1 MKQYLLLLRS
11 SDFSKSNN
19 IWTSN
24 PINLYSN
31 TQFKNYSYSRSAYGL
46 NLIGD
51 RTYVGTEVTSPSYT
65 GIHATPYSSNVTHKT
80 NVGEIIYEPATP
92 ALKRFVDTTSRIDI
106 LTYRHTFTN
115 LPGVIVPT
123 FNITFY
129 EADSSAGP
137 WLRSS
142 VSSDS
147 NIVFIKNA
155 KPFVKIELEIFTE
168 DVDLSAIG
176 LLFYLEIGIYNP
188 VSPVISSSVRNILKR
203 FPSWTSIFEDSVDP
217 ATPSLAI
224 PESVGGKFMTAIL
237 QESLDNFQSDVEL
250 NSIDSYIA
258 SADESMTAWMFIA
271 YSVPQNINI
280 IKGDNIPLARVG
292 SFAELMDGRSTDY
305 SFYYSPIDRQLFTLR
320 KFSNL
325 FINDTSYTQ
334 EAINIFNDFDEF
346 GARLS
351 LPRLYLE
358 SNSNY
363 KKRILD
369 VNQNM
374 PGVSNE
380 ALKRTLRRELDIWRA
395 YGATPDSE
403 YSGATPEILEI
414 SDIENS
420 TPYFTDAGQP
430 TERFRQLVEDVN
442 FKYPSNIG
450 YVKWDEG
457 VWDYAGANGEGVSRV
472 PAVYDQPASPLGS
485 FYQAGVGDFD
495 DAMVEIYPAESST
508 ISFSG
513 NIKISGFKTVSTEK
527 IYAPVVVDY
536 NWYCNYIATVAD
548 YDSSKVQAGVVYEIS
563 MPNHANY
570 ATPSTF
576 YVNLNYNNRSDFTVG
591 NKLLSN
597 SPSSPEYTYIPIFDQ
612 QGMTLAELEFRDKVF
627 NQRYY
632 NSTRSAKQNS
642 LNIAEAASI
651 NVIFG
656 RSLTAPGVS
665 PVYTNLSVG
674 NYKIDFSR
682 STPIWKN
689 NPTIGTSMTLA
700 TPNLDRYNAGLYLGS
715 NVYATKQDSFYSDI
729 YKGTV
734 ALNTPNTLNVGGV
747 SNALIQIDELVR
759 KTVLRH
765 QKATPQYLYVA
776 PNKINSYPAYGSS
789 SNIEARGGY
798 SVDPISDDTYLVPSS
813 PNLLW
818 QPRNIAGNISAS
830 PDYFDQATINFSSTP
845 YYLDIYT
852 KESVLYPFVRTN
864 YEDFEAETA
873 PNTFY
878 GLMDENNRVF
888 KNEEEYKNSFLLQ
901 DKFLE
906 TVTLNRNSFGL
917 AAATP
922 YIIDS
927 FKINT
932 TPNYIDS
939 FTYSNDAVISDLNA
953 AFAADPSSLN
963 YKTTPLKDA
972 VFYLDANNASFNA
985 QVLNNLGT
993 GGNVLNAQVGSSA
1006 LDNTAYIRNGAL
1018 VLPGST
1024 SNYGAIYDHN
1034 GLDIAGDIEIV
1045 VKLNVTTPI
1054 AEASIISKGLA
1065 YRLILGVNPDPTKI
1079 KFGYWNG
1086 SSWSE
1091 ATSISG
1097 AIIPNKTQWIKV
1109 SRVKSSGLVSFYVN
1123 YSSQDIEP
1131 SSWILLNT
1139 AILSANTALPTSVNY
1154 LEIGSRDNGI
1164 STIIGFFYRVIL
1176 RAGISSQT
1184 VADVD
1189 FSKQKDWTIE
1199 FNEDSIYKSAVTVVS
1214 TNSILADPTLLDAED
1229 KGYFYQPSTTSSTNG
1244 VSIPSPVGS
1253 TTDITSNLALAVEV
1267 RPFETSVDKPLFF
1280 KRQSGVDSG
1289 VTCYGIG
1296 FSAAASTI
1304 AGPKMYLNYGS
1315 SADTTVR
1322 SVYAVKA
1329 HNISVGT
1336 KAWFGATL
1344 TINNTTFQHTVK
1356 FYTSLD
1362 GVNWTLFDTVVTANP
1377 SGTALTLRSN
1387 AANIYISSSNVG
1399 IAGVEGKYYRA
1410 KIWNTDSFAG
1420 NPVLDVD
1427 FDALTSASQVNLVCT
1442 TGQVATFNR
1451 HTAGRKMIVMPSKVK
1466 GGRSVWSFGG
1476 DAVADYMLVPNNDLL
1491 NFGLNDSF
1499 TFLAVLRI
1507 WPTPAAD
1514 QRIIMKWIPSSG
1526 YYFSKTSGG
1535 VYALNYD
1542 SPAGGAGGA
1551 GAPAYTNGV
1560 LGMATGIRNT
1570 TTDLTYV
1577 YNNTFMGVPA
1587 VDSTIGTLSNTA
1599 PLTIGSQH
1607 YNTTGYAD
1615 MELAAVAIWRRALT
1629 DQEIKTVKEYL
1640 IDGIVPSFSSTDLN
1654 NVDVDIYSEK
1664 DEIRQNNY
1672 RLGVN
1677 SGWVY
1682 IKEKEQYIYVNPETA
1697 TYNGRFFE
1705 LTLPNSPRKGAPI
1718 IANVGGKDYR
1728 NLVFEDS
1735 STPGVGSFY
1744 NTETVLGRKSN
1755 SLYLSYQNIKNAS
1768 VTDIY
1773 TGKTLFSNLSSGT
1786 NVISPFNQATPSVV
1800 DREYEVVYYVNDAF
1814 YVDNDVYNSSVDDY
1828 QSKAYFSTTP
1838 STNSYYYV
1846 TYENS
1851 YKDNFI
1857 DSGLNLSQID
1867 SPISEGYVYLTKDE
1881 FNFSSISAHLSP
1893 SFITDSYDDLMYLSI
1908 ISYDINGNLKP
1919 GQTFYISGSGISVT
1933 DPYVTTNDNGFAK
1946 TTIKYT
1952 GTIPATS
1959 SSGVITI
1966 SGIGSATPNGSLNS
1980 GTQGYVKQLTYE
1992 ILRGKTFDLKVK
2004 AAPLRFTVDT
2014 DGISK
2019 LAVVGKIYWKD
2030 NPLLASVA
2038 IKYRKARTLYNLFNT
2053 ASYSY
2058 TQTDSNGYF
2067 NIFETINDYSQITD
2081 PGTWFVSVEINENIN
2096 QIQSKLIA
2104 LGFTIIDSNS
2114 SSYYPI
2120 LNKDFENWTGSEPTG
2135 WYMLWP
2141 YPRTAT
2147 ISRSTDS
2154 YTGTYSALT
2163 SFSGASQGQFF
2174 GTSEFPVSAGQQVV
2188 VTFWAKCNNAGGVT
2202 PPRIQ
2207 PILVTGT
2214 SSIAPDFFQS
2224 PPATQMNGSTYNLT
2238 TQYAA
2243 YTYTFTVGESQ
2254 TRARVFAYL
2263 LSGSGSSISIN
2274 LDAASIQASNIT
2286 ITGDVTYW
2294 NEKYDNIHYANE
2306 AAPLPS
2312 AFTPATQLNSAPIAT
2327 PNFVVKHH
2335 NGIDIYSINSTP
2347 NWVPPS
2353 WVPLNRLQQYQM
2365 GLFGTTPNY
2374 ISNYGN
2380 IHPDSGEE

>member
-1 MKQYLLLLRS
+1 MKQYLLLLKS

-92 ALKRFVDTTSRIDI
+92 TLKRFVDTTSRIDI

-325 FINDTSYTQ
+325 FINNTSYTQ

-346 GARLS
+346 GARVS

-369 VNQNM
+369 VTQNM

-395 YGATPDSE
+395 YGATPDSN
-403 YSGATPEILEI
+403 YPGATPEILEI

-430 TERFRQLVEDVN
+430 TDRFRQLVEDLN

-457 VWDYAGANGEGVSRV
+457 VWDYAGANGEGVSRI
-472 PAVYDQPASPLGS
+472 PAVYDQPASPLS
-485 FYQAGVGDFD
+485 IFYQPGVGDFD
-495 DAMVEIYPAESST
+495 DALVDIYPPEASDT
-508 ISFSG
+508 PFSG
-513 NIKISGFKTVSTEK
+513 NIKISGFKAITTEA
-527 IYAPVVVDY
+527 IYTPVVIDY
-536 NWYCNYIATVAD
+536 NWYFNYLATVAD

-563 MPNHANY
+563 MPRHGNY
-570 ATPSTF
+570 STPSTF
-576 YVNLNYNNRSDFTVG
+576 YANLNYTNRSDFTVG
-591 NKLLSN
+591 NRLLSN
-597 SPSSPEYTYIPIFDQ
+597 SPTSPEYTYIPIFDQ

-642 LNIAEAASI
+642 INIAEAASI

-656 RSLTAPGVS
+656 RTLTTPGVS
-665 PVYTNLSVG
+665 PVYANLSVG

-682 STPIWKN
+682 STPIWKS
-689 NPTIGTSMTLA
+689 NPTIGTLMTLS

-715 NVYATKQDSFYSDI
+715 NIYATKQGSFNSDI
-729 YKGTV
+729 YKGMI

-747 SNALIQIDELVR
+747 SNALIQIDELVK
-759 KTVLRH
+759 KTVLKH

-776 PNKINSYPAYGSS
+776 PNTINSYPTYGSV
-789 SNIEARGGY
+789 SNVQARGGY
-798 SVDPISDDTYLVPSS
+798 STDPITDNTYLVPSVS
-813 PNLLW
+813 NILW
-818 QPRNIAGNISAS
+818 QPRNATGVVSAS
-830 PDYFDQATINFSSTP
+830 PDYFDQATINFAATP
-845 YYLDIYT
+845 YYMDVFT
-852 KESVLYPFVRTN
+852 KNNTLYPFIRTN
-864 YEDFEAETA
+864 YEYFEAETA
-873 PNTFY
+873 QNTFY
-878 GLMDENNRVF
+878 GFIDENNRVF
-888 KNEEEYKNSFLLQ
+888 KNDEEYKNSFLLE

-906 TVTLNRNSFGL
+906 TVSLNRNSFGL
-917 AAATP
+917 AVATP
-922 YIIDS
+922 YIVDS

-932 TPNYIDS
+932 TPNYINS
-939 FTYSNDAVISDLNA
+939 FTYSNDAVISDLNTA
-953 AFAADPSSLN
+953 LAADPSSLN
-963 YKTTPLKDA
+963 YEVTPLKDA
-972 VFYLDANNASFNA
+972 VFYLDANSASFNA
-985 QVLNNLGT
+985 QVLRNLGT
-993 GGNVLNAQVGSSA
+993 GGSALDAQVGSSA

-1018 VLPGST
+1018 VLPGSN

-1034 GLDIAGDIEIV
+1034 GLDIVGDIEFV
-1045 VKLNVTTPI
+1045 ARLNVGTLNPST
-1054 AEASIISKGLA
+1054 SILAKKDA
-1065 YRLILGVNPDPTKI
+1065 YRLIFGGTDASKLR
-1079 KFGYWNG
+1079 FGYWTG
-1086 SSWSE
+1086 STWSE
-1091 ATSISG
+1091 VEGPTG
-1097 AIIPNKTQWIKV
+1097 AIVPGKTQWIKV
-1109 SRVKSSGLVSFYVN
+1109 SRIKNSGLVSFYVN

-1131 SSWILLNT
+1131 TSWILQGTTVHNANV
-1139 AILSANTALPTSVNY
+1139 AIPASAY
-1154 LEIGSRDNGI
+1154 LTEIGSRDIGLGVTNGL
-1164 STIIGFFYRVIL
+1164 FYRIII
-1176 RAGISSQT
+1176 RAGIGGPT

-1229 KGYFYQPSTTSSTNG
+1229 KGYFYQPSTTISTNG
-1244 VSIPSPVGS
+1244 VSIPSLVGS
-1253 TTDITSNLALAVEV
+1253 TTDITSNLALAVQV
-1267 RPFETSVDKPLFF
+1267 SPFETSVDKPLFL

-1289 VTCYGIG
+1289 VTCYGMG
-1296 FSAAASTI
+1296 FNAASSTST
-1304 AGPKMYLNYGS
+1304 GPKMYLNYCS
-1315 SADTTVR
+1315 SADTTTRTV
-1322 SVYAVKA
+1322 SATKA

-1362 GVNWTLFDTVVTANP
+1362 GINWTLFDTVVTANP

-1526 YYFSKTSGG
+1526 YYLSKTSSG

-1542 SPAGGAGGA
+1542 SPAGGAGGSS
-1551 GAPAYTNGV
+1551 APAYTNGV

-1735 STPGVGSFY
+1735 ATPGGGSFY

-1768 VTDIY
+1768 VTDVN
-1773 TGKTLFSNLSSGT
+1773 TGKKLFSNLSSGT

-1800 DREYEVVYYVNDAF
+1800 DREYEIVYYVNDAF
-1814 YVDNDVYNSSVDDY
+1814 YVDNDVYNSSIDDY
-1828 QSKAYFSTTP
+1828 ESKVYFSTTP

-1867 SPISEGYVYLTKDE
+1867 SPITEGYIYLTKDE
-1881 FNFSSISAHLSP
+1881 FNFSSISAYLSP
-1893 SFITDSYDDLMYLSI
+1893 AFIADSYEDLMYLSI
-1908 ISYDINGNLKP
+1908 ISYDTNGNLKP
-1919 GQTFYISGSGISVT
+1919 GQTFYISGSGISVNS
-1933 DPYVTTNDNGFAK
+1933 PYLTTNDNGFAK

-1959 SSGVITI
+1959 SSGVIAI

-1980 GTQGYVKQLTYE
+1980 GTQGYSQQLTYQ

-2019 LAVVGKIYWKD
+2019 LAIVGKIYWKD
-2030 NPLLASVA
+2030 NPLLASIA
-2038 IKYRKARTLYNLFNT
+2038 IKYRKARTLYDLFNT

-2058 TQTDSNGYF
+2058 TQTDSSGYF

-2081 PGTWFVSVEINENIN
+2081 PGTWFVSVEIDENIN
-2096 QIQSKLIA
+2096 QIQSKLAA
-2104 LGFTIIDSNS
+2104 LG
-2114 SSYYPI
+2114 
-2120 LNKDFENWTGSEPTG
+2120 E
-2135 WYMLWP
+2135 
-2141 YPRTAT
+2141 
-2147 ISRSTDS
+2147 
-2154 YTGTYSALT
+2154 
-2163 SFSGASQGQFF
+2163 
-2174 GTSEFPVSAGQQVV
+2174 
-2188 VTFWAKCNNAGGVT
+2188 
-2202 PPRIQ
+2202 
-2207 PILVTGT
+2207 
-2214 SSIAPDFFQS
+2214 
-2224 PPATQMNGSTYNLT
+2224 
-2238 TQYAA
+2238 
-2243 YTYTFTVGESQ
+2243 TV
-2254 TRARVFAYL
+2254 L
-2263 LSGSGSSISIN
+2263 
-2274 LDAASIQASNIT
+2274 ASNIT
-2286 ITGDVTYW
+2286 ITGDITYW

-2312 AFTPATQLNSAPIAT
+2312 AFTPATQLNSGLIAT

-2335 NGIDIYSINSTP
+2335 NSIDIYSTNSVP
-2347 NWVPPS
+2347 NWIPPS
-2353 WVPLNRLQQYQM
+2353 WVPLNRFQQYQM
-2365 GLFGTTPNY
+2365 GLLGSTPNY
-2374 ISNYGN
+2374 IVNYGN
-2380 IHPDSGEE
+2380 IRPDSGEE